1 MGTDTQGRFV
11 DKVALVTGG
20 TSGIGLAT
28 AELLLREGAKVVVTG
43 RSQERLSAA
52 RRRLGSPDR
61 VLAIRADSAVL
72 SDLDELMAQVRS
84 QFRGVDVLFANAG
97 TGVFKRTEE
106 FTEEDFDCVVD
117 VNFKGVFF
125 TIQKALPLFRNGGA
139 IVLNCAASMHRGR
152 AETSLYSATKAAVH
166 NLARTLAA
174 DLAERQIRVNSVS
187 PGYIDTDMLNEATL
201 GPVPTTV
208 LRNETVARRLGRA
221 EEVAE
226 AVAFLASPGA
236 SYVNGQDLLV
246 DGGLVRSISS

>member
-1 MGTDTQGRFV
+1 MGTDERGRFTG
-11 DKVALVTGG
+11 KVALITGG

-28 AELLLREGAKVVVTG
+28 AELLVREGARVVVTG
-43 RSQERLSAA
+43 RSEERLAAA
-52 RRRLGSPDR
+52 RRHLGSVDR

-72 SDLDELMAQVRS
+72 SDLDALMAQVRT

-125 TIQKALPLFRNGGA
+125 TIQKALPLFRNGGS
-139 IVLNCAASMHRGR
+139 IVINCSASMHRGKP
-152 AETSLYSATKAAVH
+152 ETSLYSATKAAVH

-187 PGYIDTDMLNEATL
+187 PGYINTDMLNEATL
-201 GPVPTTV
+201 GPAISAV
-208 LRNETVARRLGRA
+208 LRSETVARRFGRA

-246 DGGLVRSISS
+246 DGGLVRSVSN